1 MKTIR
6 LSSVS
11 VAVFTA
17 LATLSLTNDA
27 LGQTPEQTSSS
38 PIATVESETI
48 SPELTEGAVNAST
61 SVEKEKRE
69 DLSHAA
75 HLPAAFS
82 ENIFPDP
89 VGLTNNPPTGFSA
102 LPVLWSSDYL
112 ETTLEETREQSEKA
126 LTQTAPELGE
136 NAAQPKRQ
144 ERLGD
149 RPLEP
154 QLSPLEESD
163 SELLKGRSLNAQQPP
178 SQEEPRV
185 LIAELAV
192 IGVEGELQDEVFRV
206 ITTEPGR
213 TTTRTQL
220 QEDINAIFATGF
232 FSNVQAIPEDTPL
245 GVRITFVV
253 EPNPVLR
260 QVNIQ
265 ANASADVPSVLEA
278 RVIEDIFSPQYGSI
292 LNFQELQEGIE
303 ELNQW
308 YQDNGY
314 VLAQVIDAPQIG
326 ADGIVTL
333 VVAEGVIEDIQVRF
347 LNEEGE
353 ATDEEG
359 QPIEG
364 KTREFIITREL
375 QLESGQVF
383 NRARVEAD
391 LQRVFGLG
399 IFEDVQLS
407 LNPGTDPRQ
416 VVVVINVQERNT
428 GSIAAGAGIS
438 SASGVF
444 GSISYQEQNL
454 GGNNQDLRAE
464 LQLGTREVLFDLSFT
479 DPWIAGDP
487 FRTSYTANLF
497 RRRSISLVFDGDD
510 DDIELP
516 NGDRPRVL
524 RLGGGVRFSRPLGE
538 DLLNPDWR
546 ASLGLQY
553 QRVSI
558 RDSDGDLEPRSEDGE
573 RLAFNSD
580 GQDDLFL
587 TQLGL
592 VQDRRNDPQQP
603 TEGTL
608 TRFSIEQSIPIG
620 KGTIFLNRV
629 RASHSFYIPVSFT
642 NFSEGPQAL
651 AFNFQAGSAIGDLP
665 PYEAFVVGGSNSVRG
680 FSEGELGSGRYFVQG
695 TVEYRFPVISVV
707 SGALFVDAG
716 TTLGSG
722 SSVTGDPA
730 GRRDLPGSGAA
741 VGLGV
746 RIRSP
751 LGPIRVDFGVN
762 TEGDSRIHFG
772 IGERF

>member
-1 MKTIR
+1 MVCGSVKNVKTMR
-6 LSSVS
+6 LSTVS
-11 VAVFTA
+11 AAVFTA

-27 LGQTPEQTSSS
+27 LGQTLERTSSS
-38 PIATVESETI
+38 AITTVESETT
-48 SPELTEGAVNAST
+48 SPELTDSAVNVST
-61 SVEKEKRE
+61 GEGNGKGDELPE
-69 DLSHAA
+69 AA
-75 HLPAAFS
+75 YLPAAVS
-82 ENIFPDP
+82 EDVFPLPLDFMENLP
-89 VGLTNNPPTGFSA
+89 AVPSS

-112 ETTLEETREQSEKA
+112 ETASEESEQLE
-126 LTQTAPELGE
+126 E
-136 NAAQPKRQ
+136 NAAPLRVTESGELAS
-144 ERLGD
+144 ERLT
-149 RPLEP
+149 
-154 QLSPLEESD
+154 
-163 SELLKGRSLNAQQPP
+163 GRSLTAQQRPASP
-178 SQEEPRV
+178 SEEEEPRV

-206 ITTEPGR
+206 ISTQPGR

-232 FSNVQAIPEDTPL
+232 FSNVRAIPEDTPL
-245 GVRITFVV
+245 GVRVTFEV

-265 ANASADVPSVLEA
+265 ANVGSNVPSVLEA
-278 RVIEDIFSPQYGSI
+278 RVVDDIFSPQYGSI
-292 LNFQELQEGIE
+292 LNFQQLQRGIE
-303 ELNQW
+303 DLNQW

-314 VLAQVIDAPQIG
+314 VLAQVIEAPQVG

-333 VVAEGVIEDIQVRF
+333 VLAEGVIEDVQVRF
-347 LNEEGE
+347 LNEDGE
-353 ATDEEG
+353 DTDEDGE
-359 QPIEG
+359 PIEG

-375 QLESGQVF
+375 ELQAGDVF
-383 NRARVEAD
+383 NRTQVEAD

-416 VVVVINVQERNT
+416 VVVVVNVQERNT

-438 SASGVF
+438 SASGIF
-444 GSISYQEQNL
+444 GSIGYQEQNL

-464 LQLGTREVLFDLSFT
+464 MQLGTRELLFDLSFT

-487 FRTSYTANLF
+487 NRTSYTANLF
-497 RRRSISLVFDGDD
+497 RRRSLSLVFDGDD

-516 NGDRPRVL
+516 NGDRPRIL
-524 RLGGGVRFSRPLGE
+524 RLGGGIRFSRPLGE
-538 DLLNPDWR
+538 DLLNPNWR

-553 QRVSI
+553 QRVTI
-558 RDSDGDLEPRSEDGE
+558 RDADGDLEPRSEDGE
-573 RLAFNSD
+573 RLAFSD
-580 GQDDLFL
+580 DGKDDLFL

-665 PYEAFVVGGSNSVRG
+665 PYEAFVLGGSNSVRG

-730 GRRDLPGSGAA
+730 GKRDLPGSGAA

-746 RIRSP
+746 RVRSP